1 MGFDMYF
8 ILCILQALLI
18 INQFK
23 MKKIFFLLVL
33 ISSFAINAQDGP
45 YLIRTHEIRVEGNL
59 AAFID
64 AQKTYFKKI
73 AKDAVDREKWLGW
86 ACFQSVTDPN
96 NFLFMHHFSS
106 PEQLEKLNPM
116 DIWSNEI
123 PKRLG
128 LWLPDSS
135 TYTVNGTYTS
145 QHIYQIAGNILSGNP
160 SNYFYVN
167 LFKASDASKFA
178 GNNEL
183 WGKEVIKPQLG
194 KGNNPNN
201 WAYGFRLTN
210 PNWNQNE
217 GMITY
222 NGISFDGYESL
233 STILHSAAYDAD
245 SKPNKYQQSF
255 NEKAA
260 ETEVAEG
267 FNEIHRTLYRVIDD
281 TWR

>member
-1 MGFDMYF
+1 MRK
-8 ILCILQALLI
+8 IL
-18 INQFK
+18 
-23 MKKIFFLLVL
+23 FLLVL

-45 YLIRTHEIRVEGNL
+45 YLVRTHEIRVEGNV
-59 AAFID
+59 ADFID
-64 AQKTYFKKI
+64 AQKTFYKKI
-73 AKDAVDREKWLGW
+73 AEDAVEREKWAGW

-96 NFLFMHHFSS
+96 NFVFMHHFNS
-106 PEQLEKLNPM
+106 PEQLENLNPM

-135 TYTVNGTYTS
+135 TYTVDGTYAS
-145 QHIYQIAGNILSGNP
+145 QHVYQIAGNILSGNP

-167 LFKASDASKFA
+167 LFKASNASKFA

-210 PNWNQNE
+210 PNWNQDE
-217 GMITY
+217 GMVTY
-222 NGISFDGYESL
+222 NGITFDGYESL
-233 STILHSAAYDAD
+233 SSILHSAAYKAEE
-245 SKPNKYQQSF
+245 KPNKYQQSF
-255 NEKAA
+255 NKKAA
-260 ETEVAEG
+260 EMEVADG